1 MYEDME
7 FVITALF
14 GSLFH
19 FPNALIPINLAGLMS
34 LKFLFRKEEVSPK
47 LLGTLVVML
56 NLIYLFYIY
65 KP

>member
-1 MYEDME
+1 MYGDME

-19 FPNALIPINLAGLMS
+19 FPNALIPINLAGILL
-34 LKFLFRKEEVSPK
+34 LKFLFRKENVSPK

-56 NLIYLFYIY
+56 NMLYLFYFY